1 MSTKRPKPFR
11 TRLGLLVVFF
21 VAWSCLI
28 VFRLVDLQIVRY
40 PEMRERARRQQNRV
54 FEISPERGTI
64 YDRRNR
70 ELAVSIKVESV
81 FAVPLEIT
89 DKSRTATLLASV
101 LGLDPG
107 KVRRRLEESRSF
119 CWIKRKVDFPQA
131 QKVRELDLPG
141 IHFKTESKR
150 FYPKRELAA
159 HVLGYVGMDNEG
171 LAGLEHLY
179 ERDVRGTPGRI
190 LLHTDARKRYFS
202 SVERPPTAGADLVLT
217 MDESIQYLV
226 EQELQAQVEKSR
238 ARGGAAIVMDPASGA
253 ILAMAN
259 LPNFN
264 PNHYGRYAESA
275 WRNRAILN
283 IYEPGST
290 FKVFTAAAALEEGLT
305 TPEEQI
311 HCMNGGIV
319 IGRHRI
325 RDHKPFGWLSV
336 REVIARSSNVGVIQ
350 LGFRIGKQRLERYLR
365 RYGFGR
371 PTRVDLPGEAKGL
384 LRPASDWHTVD
395 LGTISMGQ
403 GIGVT
408 PLQMITAVGMIANGG
423 TWIPPRVVEQVR
435 SDRISRSPSPSQ
447 AGERRVLRRET
458 AETIKEMMRLVVAEG
473 TGRKARLRGFS
484 AAGKT
489 GTAQKVDE
497 SGRYSHTRF
506 IASFV
511 GFAPVDDPA
520 LSIVVL
526 IDEPRGL
533 YYGGQVAAPV
543 FKQIAE
549 KTLNYLSVPPD
560 QPRQEWRD
568 DPQVA
573 ELGVEDNVLEETLA
587 DAISSAPASLN
598 GEQALGLG
606 EERVD
611 ARQEQDLG
619 GYEDAAI
626 DGLAMVAVP
635 NFVGKSLRAVMT
647 EGTRAQLQ
655 VEARGAG
662 LVVRQSPAPDSKVA
676 PGSTV
681 RVHLNRKL

>member
-1 MSTKRPKPFR
+1 MPAKRPKLFQA
-11 TRLGLLVVFF
+11 RLGLLVLFF

-40 PEMRERARRQQNRV
+40 PEMRERARRQQTRM
-54 FEISPERGTI
+54 FEISPKRGTI
-64 YDRRNR
+64 YDRRDR

-81 FAVPLEIT
+81 FAVPHKIA
-89 DKSRTATLLASV
+89 DKSRTATLLART
-101 LGLDPG
+101 LGLDPDR
-107 KVRRRLEESRSF
+107 VRRRLEGARSF
-119 CWIKRKVDFPQA
+119 GWIKRKVDYPHV

-141 IHFKTESKR
+141 IYFETENKR

-217 MDESIQYLV
+217 LDESIQYLV

-238 ARGGAAIVMDPASGA
+238 ARGGAAIVMNPSTGA

-259 LPNFN
+259 VPTFN
-264 PNHYGRYAESA
+264 PNHYGRYSESA
-275 WRNRAILN
+275 WRNQAILN

-319 IGRHRI
+319 IGKHRI

-365 RYGFGR
+365 HYGFGR
-371 PTRVDLPGEAKGL
+371 PTQVDLPGEARGL

-408 PLQMITAVGMIANGG
+408 PLQMITAAGMIANGG
-423 TWIPPRVVEQVR
+423 EWIPPRVVERVR
-435 SDRISRSPSPSQ
+435 SDRISRSPSLSQ
-447 AGERRVLRRET
+447 AGGRRVLRKET
-458 AETIKEMMRLVVAEG
+458 AETIKEMMSLVVAEG
-473 TGRKARLRGFS
+473 TGRRARLRGFS

-497 SGRYSHTRF
+497 RGRYSHTQF

-511 GFAPVDDPA
+511 GFAPVENPA

-543 FKQIAE
+543 FQKIAE

-560 QPRQEWRD
+560 QPQQEWRD
-568 DPQVA
+568 DTRVA
-573 ELGVEDNVLEETLA
+573 ELRAEENPSEEPLM
-587 DAISSAPASLN
+587 DAVAWTPASLN
-598 GEQALGLG
+598 GRQALSLSAAT
-606 EERVD
+606 VN
-611 ARQEQDLG
+611 ARQESDLG
-619 GYEDAAI
+619 GYEDVAI
-626 DGLAMVAVP
+626 GGLTMVAVP
-635 NFVGKSLRAVMT
+635 NLMGKSLRAVMA
-647 EGTRAQLQ
+647 EGNRARLQ
-655 VEARGAG
+655 VEAKGAG
-662 LVVRQSPAPDSKVA
+662 LVIQQSPAPDSKVA

-681 RVHLNRKL
+681 RVQLNRNL

>member
-1 MSTKRPKPFR
+1 MSVKRPKPFR
-11 TRLGLLVVFF
+11 IRLGLLVVFF

-28 VFRLVDLQIVRY
+28 AFRLVDLQIVRY
-40 PEMRERARRQQNRV
+40 PEMRERARRQQTRV
-54 FEISPERGTI
+54 VEISPKRGTI

-70 ELAVSIKVESV
+70 ELAVSIEVESV
-81 FAVPLEIT
+81 FAVPLEIA
-89 DKSRTATLLASV
+89 DKSRTATLLART
-101 LGLDPG
+101 LGLDPDR
-107 KVRRRLEESRSF
+107 VRRKLEGARSF
-119 CWIKRKVDFPQA
+119 CWIKRKVDYPQVR
-131 QKVRELDLPG
+131 KVRELDLPG
-141 IHFKTESKR
+141 IHFRTESKR

-179 ERDVRGTPGRI
+179 EQDVRGAPGRI
-190 LLHTDARKRYFS
+190 LLQTDARKRYFS

-217 MDESIQYLV
+217 MDESIQYVV

-238 ARGGAAIVMDPASGA
+238 ARGGAAIVMDPATGA

-259 LPNFN
+259 LPTFN

-275 WRNRAILN
+275 WRNQAILN

-371 PTRVDLPGEAKGL
+371 PTRVDLPGEARGL
-384 LRPASDWHTVD
+384 LRPAADWHTVD

-408 PLQMITAVGMIANGG
+408 PLQMIAAVGMIANGG
-423 TWIPPRVVEQVR
+423 TWIPPRVVERVR
-435 SDRISRSPSPSQ
+435 SDRISRSPSGSQ
-447 AGERRVLRRET
+447 AGGRRVVGRET
-458 AETIKEMMRLVVAEG
+458 AETIKEMMSLVVAEG
-473 TGRKARLRGFS
+473 TGRRARLRGFS

-497 SGRYSHTRF
+497 RGRYSHTRF
-506 IASFV
+506 IASFA

-543 FKQIAE
+543 FKKIAE

-560 QPRQEWRD
+560 QPRQDWRD

-573 ELGVEDNVLEETLA
+573 ELGVEDSALEEILT
-587 DAISSAPASLN
+587 DAVSSAPAPLN
-598 GEQALGLG
+598 GEQALGLS
-606 EERVD
+606 EAKPD
-611 ARQEQDLG
+611 ARPEQGLG

-647 EGTRAQLQ
+647 EGTRARLQ

-662 LVVRQSPAPDSKVA
+662 LVVRQSPAPDSRVA

>member
-1 MSTKRPKPFR
+1 MSAKRPKLFR
-11 TRLGLLVVFF
+11 TRLGLLALFF

-40 PEMRERARRQQNRV
+40 PEMRERARRQQTRV
-54 FEISPERGTI
+54 FEISPKRGTI

-81 FAVPLEIT
+81 FAVPHQIA
-89 DKSRTATLLASV
+89 DKTRTADLLGRT
-101 LGLDPG
+101 LGLDPDR
-107 KVRRRLEESRSF
+107 VRRRLEGARTF
-119 CWIKRKVDFPQA
+119 CWIKRKVDYPQVRR
-131 QKVRELDLPG
+131 VRELDLPG
-141 IHFKTESKR
+141 IHFETENKR

-190 LLHTDARKRYFS
+190 LLHTDARRRYFS

-217 MDESIQYLV
+217 LDESIQYLV

-238 ARGGAAIVMDPASGA
+238 ARGGAAIVMNPSTGA

-259 LPNFN
+259 VPTFN
-264 PNHYGRYAESA
+264 PNHYGRYSESA
-275 WRNRAILN
+275 WRNQAILN

-319 IGRHRI
+319 IGKHRI

-371 PTRVDLPGEAKGL
+371 PTQVDLPGEARGL
-384 LRPASDWHTVD
+384 LRPASDWYTVD

-408 PLQMITAVGMIANGG
+408 PLQMITAAGMIANGG
-423 TWIPPRVVEQVR
+423 EWIPPRVVERVR
-435 SDRISRSPSPSQ
+435 SDRSSRSPSLSQ
-447 AGERRVLRRET
+447 AGSRRVLRRET
-458 AETIKEMMRLVVAEG
+458 AETIKEMMSLVVAEG
-473 TGRKARLRGFS
+473 TGRRARLRGFS

-497 SGRYSHTRF
+497 RGRYSHTQF

-511 GFAPVDDPA
+511 GFAPVDNPA

-543 FKQIAE
+543 FRNIAE

-560 QPRQEWRD
+560 QPHQEWRED
-568 DPQVA
+568 TRVAKHSGEDPLDQFSM
-573 ELGVEDNVLEETLA
+573 
-587 DAISSAPASLN
+587 DAASGTPASLN
-598 GEQALGLG
+598 GRQALGLG
-606 EERVD
+606 ATTVSVPR
-611 ARQEQDLG
+611 EQDLG
-619 GYEDAAI
+619 SYEDAEI
-626 DGLAMVAVP
+626 DGLAVVAVP
-635 NFVGKSLRAVMT
+635 NFVGKSLRTVMA
-647 EGTRAQLQ
+647 EGTRARLQ
-655 VEARGAG
+655 VEAEGAG
-662 LVVRQSPAPDSKVA
+662 LVVRQSPAPDSKVV
-676 PGSTV
+676 PGSKV
-681 RVHLNRKL
+681 RVQLNRKL

>member
-1 MSTKRPKPFR
+1 MSAKRPKLFR
-11 TRLGLLVVFF
+11 TRLGLLALFF

-40 PEMRERARRQQNRV
+40 PEMRERARRQQTRV
-54 FEISPERGTI
+54 FEISPKRGTI

-81 FAVPLEIT
+81 FAVPPEIA
-89 DKSRTATLLASV
+89 DKSRTATLLART
-101 LGLDPG
+101 LGLDPD
-107 KVRRRLEESRSF
+107 KVRRRMERARSF
-119 CWIKRKVDFPQA
+119 CWIKRKVDYPQV

-141 IHFKTESKR
+141 IYFETESKR

-159 HVLGYVGMDNEG
+159 HVLGYVGMDNDG

-179 ERDVRGTPGRI
+179 ERDVRGTAGRI

-202 SVERPPTAGADLVLT
+202 SVERPPTAGSDLVLT

-226 EQELQAQVEKSR
+226 EQELRAQVEKSR
-238 ARGGAAIVMDPASGA
+238 ALGGTAIVMNPATGA

-259 LPNFN
+259 LPTFN
-264 PNHYGRYAESA
+264 PNHYGRYSESA
-275 WRNRAILN
+275 WRNQAVLN

-290 FKVFTAAAALEEGLT
+290 FKIFTAAAALEEGLT

-319 IGRHRI
+319 IGKHRI

-336 REVIARSSNVGVIQ
+336 RDVIARSSNVGIIQ
-350 LGFRIGKQRLERYLR
+350 LGFRIGKERLERYLR
-365 RYGFGR
+365 HYGFGR
-371 PTRVDLPGEAKGL
+371 PTRVDLPGEARGL
-384 LRPASDWHTVD
+384 LRPASDWYTVD

-408 PLQMITAVGMIANGG
+408 PLQMITAAGVIANGG
-423 TWIPPRVVEQVR
+423 HWVPPHVVERIR
-435 SDRISRSPSPSQ
+435 SGGDSRSPSGARDGP
-447 AGERRVLRRET
+447 RRVLRKET
-458 AETIKEMMRLVVAEG
+458 AEAIKGMMSLVVSGG
-473 TGRKARLRGFS
+473 TGRAARLRGFS

-497 SGRYSHTRF
+497 RGRYSHTRF
-506 IASFV
+506 VASFV
-511 GFAPVDDPA
+511 GFAPVDNPV
-520 LSIVVL
+520 LSAVVL

-543 FKQIAE
+543 FKKIAE

-560 QPRQEWRD
+560 QPQQEWRD
-568 DPQVA
+568 DTRVA
-573 ELGVEDNVLEETLA
+573 ERSGEDPL
-587 DAISSAPASLN
+587 DAPAMDAVSWAPASLN
-598 GEQALGLG
+598 GQQALGLSAAT
-606 EERVD
+606 VD
-611 ARQEQDLG
+611 VQKEQDLAS
-619 GYEDAAI
+619 YEDADI
-626 DGLAMVAVP
+626 DGMAVVAVP
-635 NFVGKSLRAVMT
+635 DFVGKSLRTVMA
-647 EGTRAQLQ
+647 EGTRARLQ
-655 VEARGAG
+655 VEAEGAG

-681 RVHLNRKL
+681 RVQLNRKL

>member
-1 MSTKRPKPFR
+1 MSAKRRKAFQ
-11 TRLGLLVVFF
+11 TRLGLLVLFF

-40 PEMRERARRQQNRV
+40 PEMRERARRQQTRV
-54 FEISPERGTI
+54 FEISPKRGTI

-70 ELAVSIKVESV
+70 ELAVSLKVESV
-81 FAVPLEIT
+81 FAVPLEIS
-89 DKSRTATLLASV
+89 DKPRTASLLATA

-107 KVRRRLEESRSF
+107 KVRRRLEGSRTF
-119 CWIKRKVDFPQA
+119 CWIKRKVDFPQVR
-131 QKVRELDLPG
+131 KVRELGLPG
-141 IHFKTESKR
+141 IYFETENKR

-217 MDESIQYLV
+217 LDESIQYLV

-238 ARGGAAIVMDPASGA
+238 ARGGAAIVMNPSNGA

-259 LPNFN
+259 VPTFN
-264 PNHYGRYAESA
+264 PNHYGRYSESA
-275 WRNRAILN
+275 WRNQAILN

-319 IGRHRI
+319 IGKHRI

-365 RYGFGR
+365 HYGFGR
-371 PTRVDLPGEAKGL
+371 PTRVDLPGEARGL

-408 PLQMITAVGMIANGG
+408 PLQMIAAAGMIANGG
-423 TWIPPRVVEQVR
+423 HWIPPRVVERVR
-435 SDRISRSPSPSQ
+435 SDRVARSPSGSQ
-447 AGERRVLRRET
+447 DASRRVLRRET
-458 AETIKEMMRLVVAEG
+458 ADTIKEMMSLVVAEG
-473 TGRKARLRGFS
+473 TGRRARLRGFS

-497 SGRYSHTRF
+497 SGRYSHTQF

-511 GFAPVDDPA
+511 GFAPVDNPA

-543 FKQIAE
+543 FRNIAE
-549 KTLNYLSVPPD
+549 KTLNYLSVSPD
-560 QPRQEWRD
+560 QPQQEWRD
-568 DPQVA
+568 DTRVA
-573 ELGVEDNVLEETLA
+573 ELGAEENSLEEPLM
-587 DAISSAPASLN
+587 DAVSSTPATLN
-598 GEQALGLG
+598 GEQALGLT
-606 EERVD
+606 EASVE
-611 ARQEQDLG
+611 ARQDQDLG

-626 DGLAMVAVP
+626 DGLAMVPVP
-635 NFVGKSLRAVMT
+635 NFMGKSLRAVMT
-647 EGTRAQLQ
+647 EGTRARLQ

-662 LVVRQSPAPDSKVA
+662 LVVQQSPAPDSKVA

-681 RVHLNRKL
+681 RVQLNRKL

>member
-1 MSTKRPKPFR
+1 MSTQRPKLFG
-11 TRLGLLVVFF
+11 TRLGLLVLFF

-40 PEMRERARRQQNRV
+40 PEMRERARRQQTRV
-54 FEISPERGTI
+54 FEISPKRGTI

-81 FAVPLEIT
+81 FAVPHKIA
-89 DKSRTATLLASV
+89 DKSRTADLLART
-101 LGLDPG
+101 LGLDSDR
-107 KVRRRLEESRSF
+107 VRRRLEGARSF
-119 CWIKRKVDFPQA
+119 CWIKRKVDYPQVR
-131 QKVRELDLPG
+131 KVRELDLPG
-141 IHFKTESKR
+141 IHFETENKR

-238 ARGGAAIVMDPASGA
+238 ARGGAAIVMNPSTGA

-259 LPNFN
+259 VPTFN
-264 PNHYGRYAESA
+264 PNHYGRYSETA
-275 WRNRAILN
+275 WRNQSILN

-319 IGRHRI
+319 IGKHRI

-365 RYGFGR
+365 HYGFGR
-371 PTRVDLPGEAKGL
+371 PTQVDLPGEARGL
-384 LRPASDWHTVD
+384 LRPASDWYTVD

-408 PLQMITAVGMIANGG
+408 PLQMITAAGMIANGG
-423 TWIPPRVVEQVR
+423 EWIPPRVVERVR
-435 SDRISRSPSPSQ
+435 SDRISRSPSSSQ
-447 AGERRVLRRET
+447 AGSRRVLRRET
-458 AETIKEMMRLVVAEG
+458 AETIKEMMSLVVAEG
-473 TGRKARLRGFS
+473 TGRRARLRGFS

-497 SGRYSHTRF
+497 RGRYSHTQF

-511 GFAPVDDPA
+511 GFAPVDNPA
-520 LSIVVL
+520 ISMVVL

-543 FKQIAE
+543 FKKIAE

-560 QPRQEWRD
+560 QPQQEWRD
-568 DPQVA
+568 DPRVA
-573 ELGVEDNVLEETLA
+573 KHSGEDPLNDSA
-587 DAISSAPASLN
+587 MDAVSGTAASLK
-598 GEQALGLG
+598 GQQALGLSATT
-606 EERVD
+606 ESVP
-611 ARQEQDLG
+611 QEQDLG
-619 GYEDAAI
+619 SYEDAEI
-626 DGLAMVAVP
+626 DGLAVVAVP
-635 NFVGKSLRAVMT
+635 NFLGKSLRMVMA
-647 EGTRAQLQ
+647 EGTRARLQ
-655 VEARGAG
+655 VEAEGAG
-662 LVVRQSPAPDSKVA
+662 LVVRQSPAPDSKVV
-676 PGSTV
+676 PGSKV
-681 RVHLNRKL
+681 RVQLNRKL

>member
-1 MSTKRPKPFR
+1 MSPKRPKPFP
-11 TRLGLLVVFF
+11 TRLGLLVLFF

-40 PEMRERARRQQNRV
+40 PEMRERARRQQTRV
-54 FEISPERGTI
+54 FEISPKRGTI

-81 FAVPLEIT
+81 FAVAHKIA
-89 DKSRTATLLASV
+89 DKPRTATLLAHA
-101 LGLDPG
+101 LGLDPDR
-107 KVRRRLEESRSF
+107 VRRRLEGARSF
-119 CWIKRKVDFPQA
+119 CWIKRKVDFPQV

-141 IHFKTESKR
+141 IYFETESKR

-159 HVLGYVGMDNEG
+159 HVLGYVGMDNDG

-179 ERDVRGTPGRI
+179 ERDVRGTAGRI

-202 SVERPPTAGADLVLT
+202 SVERPPTAGSDLVLT

-226 EQELQAQVEKSR
+226 EQELRAQVEKSR
-238 ARGGAAIVMDPASGA
+238 ALGGTAIVMNPVTGA

-259 LPNFN
+259 LPTFN
-264 PNHYGRYAESA
+264 PNHYGRYSESS
-275 WRNRAILN
+275 WRNQAVLN

-290 FKVFTAAAALEEGLT
+290 FKIFTAAAALEEGLT

-319 IGRHRI
+319 IGKHRI

-336 REVIARSSNVGVIQ
+336 RDVIARSSNVGVIQ

-365 RYGFGR
+365 HYGFGR
-371 PTRVDLPGEAKGL
+371 PTQVDLPGEARGL

-408 PLQMITAVGMIANGG
+408 PLQMIAAAGVIANGG
-423 TWIPPRVVEQVR
+423 YWVPPRVVERIR
-435 SDRISRSPSPSQ
+435 SGVDSWSPSDSRDGP
-447 AGERRVLRRET
+447 RRVLRKRT
-458 AETIKEMMRLVVAEG
+458 AETIKEMMSVVVSAG
-473 TGRKARLRGFS
+473 TGRAARLRGFS

-497 SGRYSHTRF
+497 RGGYSHTRF
-506 IASFV
+506 VASFV
-511 GFAPVDDPA
+511 GFAPVDNPA
-520 LSIVVL
+520 LSVVVL

-543 FKQIAE
+543 FKKIAE

-560 QPRQEWRD
+560 QPQQDWRD
-568 DPQVA
+568 DSRVA
-573 ELGVEDNVLEETLA
+573 ERTGGDPAEEPAMDEVLWT
-587 DAISSAPASLN
+587 PASLN
-598 GEQALGLG
+598 GQQALGLSTATLG
-606 EERVD
+606 G
-611 ARQEQDLG
+611 RQQQDLAS
-619 GYEDAAI
+619 YEDADI
-626 DGLAMVAVP
+626 DGLAVVAVP
-635 NFVGKSLRAVMT
+635 DFTGKSLRTVMA
-647 EGTRAQLQ
+647 EGTRARLQ
-655 VEARGAG
+655 VEAEGAG

-681 RVHLNRKL
+681 RVQLNRQL